1 MNRESIAAIL
11 TLILLLTLSAFFSSA
26 ETAISSIGRTK
37 LRQLRKGGK
46 RRERLLVSLLEEQS
60 SVVTTLLIGNNIV
73 NVWASSLATAL
84 AIGRVGQDGVLW
96 ATLFMTVVIL
106 LFSEITPKTLASRN
120 PERVAL
126 ALAPAIAIV
135 EKALFPLAFAFSAIN
150 KVCLALIGTLFPG
163 GQARLTEDELR
174 IMMGAGKKDGA
185 LEEKEHIL
193 LDKAVSFGGMRVREI
208 MTPRTSISA
217 VPRGLGMGELTA
229 LFRERQFSR
238 MPVYDGSMDSVTGV
252 IHYKD
257 LLFAADEPQLI
268 SPDDLVRPAVFVPES
283 QTVQELFTE
292 LDSAGQNMAIVLDE
306 RGGTAGLVTMDD
318 AIASILGGIR
328 DEYDEEGQR
337 PRELVQV
344 LGPRHL
350 RVPGNLALDDL
361 NALLKTEFD
370 SGYYETVGGY
380 LMEIAGRL
388 PSRGETFRQG
398 STTFR
403 VEEQSGRTIQRIEI
417 LLEQEKPA

>member
-1 MNRESIAAIL
+1 MSGELLASLI
-11 TLILLLTLSAFFSSA
+11 TLVVLLSLSAFFSAS
-26 ETAISSIGRTK
+26 ETSISSIGRTG
-37 LRQLRKGGK
+37 LRRLRKGGK
-46 RRERLLVSLLEEQS
+46 KRERLLVSLLEDQS
-60 SVVTTLLIGNNIV
+60 STVTTLLIGNNIV
-73 NVWASSLATAL
+73 NIWASSIATAI
-84 AIGRVGQDGVLW
+84 AIEKTGAGGVLW
-96 ATLFMTVVIL
+96 ATLIMTVVIL
-106 LFSEITPKTLASRN
+106 LFSEITPKTLAARD
-120 PERVAL
+120 PERAAL
-126 ALAPAIAIV
+126 ALAPV
-135 EKALFPLAFAFSAIN
+135 VALVKKILSPLAAAFSAIN
-150 KVCLALIGTLFPG
+150 RVCLALIGKAFPG

-174 IMMGAGKKDGA
+174 IMMSAGKTDGA

-217 VPRGLGMGELTA
+217 VPRGLGMDALTET
-229 LFRERQFSR
+229 FRERQFSR
-238 MPVYDGSMDSVTGV
+238 MPVYDGSIDSVIGM

-257 LLFAADEPQLI
+257 ILFAAEGSEPV
-268 SPDDLVRPAVFVPES
+268 SPDALVRPAVFVPES

-292 LDSAGQNMAIVLDE
+292 LDAAGQNMAIVLDE

-328 DEYDEEGQR
+328 DEYDAGERR
-337 PRELVQV
+337 PRDLVQV

-361 NALLKTEFD
+361 NALLKTDFD

-398 STTFR
+398 STVFR

-417 LLEQEKPA
+417 VLEQEKPA